1 MKKAYI
7 KNSDSMEVNGILE
20 NMEGWERHKTPL
32 KYGDY
37 GNQRGF
43 KKKKI
48 NRYNY
53 KNYNL
58 FQTFIF

>member
-43 KKKKI
+43 KKKDK
-48 NRYNY
+48 
-53 KNYNL
+53 
-58 FQTFIF
+58 

>member
-1 MKKAYI
+1 MITAI
-7 KNSDSMEVNGILE
+7 REDS
-20 NMEGWERHKTPL
+20 
-32 KYGDY
+32 
-37 GNQRGF
+37 
-43 KKKKI
+43 KKKI

>member
-1 MKKAYI
+1 MITAI
-7 KNSDSMEVNGILE
+7 REDS
-20 NMEGWERHKTPL
+20 
-32 KYGDY
+32 
-37 GNQRGF
+37 